1 MLRSKINMIIYK
13 TGNMFD
19 SDANYFVN
27 PVNTIGTSGK
37 GLALEVK
44 RRYSQ
49 TERIYQAVCKSG
61 EFGIGDILQV
71 PTDDHKFIL
80 FFPTKK
86 HWRDPS
92 EYEYIERGLGS
103 LKYHCKDIPKNSIIA
118 IPQLGCGLGG
128 LEWSKVHRLILQN
141 LGNMDNII
149 FHVYGPNE
157 EDK

>member
-1 MLRSKINMIIYK
+1 MIIYK

-19 SDANYFVN
+19 SNANYFVN
-27 PVNTIGTSGK
+27 PVNTVGTSGK

-61 EFGIGDILQV
+61 EFDIGDILQV
-71 PTDDHKFIL
+71 PTDDGTFIL

-92 EYEYIERGLGS
+92 EYEYIERGLDS
-103 LKYHCKDIPKNSIIA
+103 LKYHCQDIPTNSIVA

-128 LEWSKVHRLILQN
+128 LEWDKVHRLILQY
-141 LGNMDNII
+141 LKDMDNIT
-149 FHVYGPNE
+149 FYVYGPNTE
-157 EDK
+157 EK

>member
-1 MLRSKINMIIYK
+1 
-13 TGNMFD
+13 MFD

-27 PVNTIGTSGK
+27 PVNTVGTSGK

-61 EFGIGDILQV
+61 EFDIGDILQV
-71 PTDDHKFIL
+71 PTDDYKFIL

-92 EYEYIERGLGS
+92 EYKYIERGLDS
-103 LKYHCKDIPKNSIIA
+103 LKYHCQDIPKNSIVA

-128 LEWSKVHRLILQN
+128 LDWSKVRHLILQY
-141 LGNMDNII
+141 LSDMDNIT
-149 FHVYGPNE
+149 FYVYGPNE

>member
-1 MLRSKINMIIYK
+1 MIIYK

-61 EFGIGDILQV
+61 EFDIGDILQV

-86 HWRDPS
+86 HWRDTS
-92 EYEYIERGLGS
+92 EYEYIECGLDS
-103 LKYHCKDIPKNSIIA
+103 LKYHCKDIPKNSIVA

-128 LEWSKVHRLILQN
+128 LEWSKVHRLILQY

-149 FHVYGPNE
+149 FYVYGPNE